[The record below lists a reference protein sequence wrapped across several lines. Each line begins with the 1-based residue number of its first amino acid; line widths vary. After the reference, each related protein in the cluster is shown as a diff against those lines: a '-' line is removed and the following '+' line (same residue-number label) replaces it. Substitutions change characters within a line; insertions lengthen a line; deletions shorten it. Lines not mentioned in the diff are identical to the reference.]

1 MPILT
6 NSRQEKSARLL
17 AGAKTHIDIC
27 SGVRRRLPMRHQ
39 RQRSTRDRACRSC
52 VNLPYGLLVRTAGF
66 NTCSHP
72 WRKVVRVVGCRV
84 RGSAL
89 SKTPFLAAIMST
101 MPCAIASDIPRW
113 VSLALYASS
122 GICWKH
128 ADDQMTST

>member
-39 RQRSTRDRACRSC
+39 RQRSTRDHACRSC

-84 RGSAL
+84 RAQPCRRPRLGRHHVDHAL
-89 SKTPFLAAIMST
+89 RDCLGHP
-101 MPCAIASDIPRW
+101 
-113 VSLALYASS
+113 AL
-122 GICWKH
+122 GKPGLICLVR
-128 ADDQMTST
+128 DLLETCG